1 MDDITTEDYFDY
13 TEGNYSTTPDVQSGN
28 EDYIF
33 DKIYIRVI
41 FITLYSIVF
50 CLCFFGKWNTKMYV
64 KWWFS
69 KFKKREEEIFPFIK
83 LNYQSTGFNKLMV
96 KLGI

>member
-13 TEGNYSTTPDVQSGN
+13 TEGNYSTTPDGQSGN

-50 CLCFFGKWNTKMYV
+50 CLCFFGK
-64 KWWFS
+64 
-69 KFKKREEEIFPFIK
+69 
-83 LNYQSTGFNKLMV
+83 
-96 KLGI
+96 